1 MTNAR
6 INSRFPTVVSVLFFA
21 GLAALGLAGAT
32 RGGGRVSKTR
42 SPNTAAEHLGAAREY
57 RERAAAAHVEAER
70 HRTLGHGSSPGAGQ
84 VDQGF
89 ELHCQK
95 LAAAA
100 EHLSET
106 EIELAVYHE
115 EQARTLTAS
124 APR

>member
-6 INSRFPTVVSVLFFA
+6 INSRFPTVASVLFFA

-42 SPNTAAEHLGAAREY
+42 SPSTAADHLGAAREY

-70 HRTLGHGSSPGAGQ
+70 HRTLGHGSSPDGGRL
-84 VDQGF
+84 DQGF